1 MGIDSGWNARF
12 WLIPPLEVKRGGGIR
27 QSASAV
33 GVGAGVRS
41 RRVGLARLA
50 TGMAWRLARRRGLW
64 RAGLVVP
71 GLSDAMTFIAGVAET
86 FGTWLAARFVP
97 RLVLWAR
104 LC

>member
-1 MGIDSGWNARF
+1 
-12 WLIPPLEVKRGGGIR
+12 
-27 QSASAV
+27 
-33 GVGAGVRS
+33 
-41 RRVGLARLA
+41 
-50 TGMAWRLARRRGLW
+50 MAWRLARRRGFW

-86 FGTWLAARFVP
+86 FCTWLAARFVS